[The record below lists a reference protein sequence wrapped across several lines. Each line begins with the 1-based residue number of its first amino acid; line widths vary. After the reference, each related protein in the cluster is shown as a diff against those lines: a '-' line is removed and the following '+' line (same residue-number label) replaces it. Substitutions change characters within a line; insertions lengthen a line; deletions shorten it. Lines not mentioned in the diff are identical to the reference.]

1 MFFCPNC
8 HKEVRY
14 IARAPSM
21 GNAGDPIAVEA
32 IEEYLITESGR
43 RVAGFREHH
52 CPKRESREGIITSEG
67 PKER

>member
-1 MFFCPNC
+1 
-8 HKEVRY
+8 
-14 IARAPSM
+14 M